1 MTKILG
7 SYERYIVYEKLDKD
21 NKTVGYIVTD
31 SLSNKTLY
39 DSSISIDS
47 TFISLVYL
55 VLKESKKKEKVH
67 IHYGKIDT
75 GITEADLDRTDNKC
89 SLCGKHSILI
99 VDNETGAVRAWC
111 RNCNTEQQIL
121 TSEEQIVNYIKKN
134 TVDNYTF
141 IV

>member
-1 MTKILG
+1 MTKVLG

-21 NKTVGYIVTD
+21 NKTVGYLVID
-31 SLSNKTLY
+31 SLNNKTLY

-75 GITEADLDRTDNKC
+75 GITEADLERTDNKC

-99 VDNETGAVRAWC
+99 VDNETGAIRAWC

-121 TSEEQIVNYIKKN
+121 TSEEQIVNYTKKN